1 MTTPLNNKKGTTLVE
16 LMVCLVL
23 LALFGTAAVTLV
35 KPCAE
40 AYIEVQQL
48 TRAQNLAD
56 ALTETIRGE
65 LADADGTISIV
76 NAATESDADSAN
88 NIFIED
94 ARLTEGTALRFT
106 VESNYTEI
114 LDAGY
119 VPKLTA
125 TTLNADKKLDEGRLQ
140 FKLAAAEARDAAGK
154 RPSARETMAAIR
166 AKAAEATEAA
176 RRASEDARLNAAEAA
191 NAARLAAKGTAERA
205 AELLQLEQLAAELQQ
220 RSEEMQAQL
229 LRTPR
234 IVGPR
239 RMLRA
244 YPKLRHGSKLRSL
257 PTLREMLHRAEQ
269 ENKDDNKN
277 TK

>member
-125 TTLNADKKLDEGRLQ
+125 TTLNADNTTSTKV
-140 FKLAAAEARDAAGK
+140 
-154 RPSARETMAAIR
+154 
-166 AKAAEATEAA
+166 
-176 RRASEDARLNAAEAA
+176 
-191 NAARLAAKGTAERA
+191 
-205 AELLQLEQLAAELQQ
+205 
-220 RSEEMQAQL
+220 
-229 LRTPR
+229 LR
-234 IVGPR
+234 PR
-239 RMLRA
+239 R
-244 YPKLRHGSKLRSL
+244 RHLC
-257 PTLREMLHRAEQ
+257 RAEPLPAHAFLQ
-269 ENKDDNKN
+269 ANGWQGRKEKRVHDLRLYNGLS
-277 TK
+277 

>member
-76 NAATESDADSAN
+76 NAATNDETAGS
-88 NIFIED
+88 IFVEG
-94 ARLTEGTALRFT
+94 ARLTEGNALRFT

-125 TTLNADKKLDEGRLQ
+125 TTLTADNTTSTKVLYDPDDDT
-140 FKLAAAEARDAAGK
+140 F
-154 RPSARETMAAIR
+154 
-166 AKAAEATEAA
+166 
-176 RRASEDARLNAAEAA
+176 
-191 NAARLAAKGTAERA
+191 
-205 AELLQLEQLAAELQQ
+205 AELNRYLHMRFYKQTEGKDGKKKEYTTYAY
-220 RSEEMQAQL
+220 
-229 LRTPR
+229 TT
-234 IVGPR
+234 
-239 RMLRA
+239 A
-244 YPKLRHGSKLRSL
+244 YP
-257 PTLREMLHRAEQ
+257 
-269 ENKDDNKN
+269 NKDYMGLVVSNLEFYARGWKEEKETGKICLTSLSMQLTVAKPDG
-277 TK
+277 TPVYTQTAVIPLPGAPEFQ

>member
-48 TRAQNLAD
+48 TRAQN
-56 ALTETIRGE
+56 

-125 TTLNADKKLDEGRLQ
+125 TTLNADNTTSTKVLYDP
-140 FKLAAAEARDAAGK
+140 AD
-154 RPSARETMAAIR
+154 
-166 AKAAEATEAA
+166 
-176 RRASEDARLNAAEAA
+176 
-191 NAARLAAKGTAERA
+191 GTF
-205 AELLQLEQLAAELQQ
+205 AELNRYLHMRFYKQTEGKDGKKKEYTTYAY
-220 RSEEMQAQL
+220 
-229 LRTPR
+229 TT
-234 IVGPR
+234 
-239 RMLRA
+239 A
-244 YPKLRHGSKLRSL
+244 YP
-257 PTLREMLHRAEQ
+257 
-269 ENKDDNKN
+269 NKDYMGLVVSNLEFYARGWKEEKETGKICLTSLSMQLTVAKPDG
-277 TK
+277 TPVYTQTAVIPLPGAPEFQ

>member
-106 VESNYTEI
+106 VESSYTEI

-125 TTLNADKKLDEGRLQ
+125 TTLNADNTTSTKVLYDPADDT
-140 FKLAAAEARDAAGK
+140 F
-154 RPSARETMAAIR
+154 
-166 AKAAEATEAA
+166 
-176 RRASEDARLNAAEAA
+176 
-191 NAARLAAKGTAERA
+191 
-205 AELLQLEQLAAELQQ
+205 AELNRYLHMRFYKQTEGKDGKKK
-220 RSEEMQAQL
+220 RVHD
-229 LRTPR
+229 LRLYN
-234 IVGPR
+234 G
-239 RMLRA
+239 L
-244 YPKLRHGSKLRSL
+244 S
-257 PTLREMLHRAEQ
+257 
-269 ENKDDNKN
+269 
-277 TK
+277 

>member
-76 NAATESDADSAN
+76 NAATNDETAG
-88 NIFIED
+88 NIFVEG
-94 ARLTEGTALRFT
+94 ARLTEGNALRFT

-119 VPKLTA
+119 VPKLEQQSKNAEGNIVKKTLYDPADDTFASLNSYLHMRFYKQDGNIYAYTTA
-125 TTLNADKKLDEGRLQ
+125 YPNGDYMGLVISNLKFYARGWEEQEVTNDEGMKVKKICLTSLSMQ
-140 FKLAAAEARDAAGK
+140 L
-154 RPSARETMAAIR
+154 TV
-166 AKAAEATEAA
+166 AKP
-176 RRASEDARLNAAEAA
+176 D
-191 NAARLAAKGTAERA
+191 GTPVYTQTAVI
-205 AELLQLEQLAAELQQ
+205 
-220 RSEEMQAQL
+220 
-229 LRTPR
+229 P
-234 IVGPR
+234 
-239 RMLRA
+239 
-244 YPKLRHGSKLRSL
+244 L
-257 PTLREMLHRAEQ
+257 PGAPEFQ
-269 ENKDDNKN
+269 
-277 TK
+277 

>member
-56 ALTETIRGE
+56 A
-65 LADADGTISIV
+65 DGTISIV

-106 VESNYTEI
+106 VESSYTEI

-125 TTLNADKKLDEGRLQ
+125 TTLNADNTTSTKVLYDPADDT
-140 FKLAAAEARDAAGK
+140 F
-154 RPSARETMAAIR
+154 
-166 AKAAEATEAA
+166 
-176 RRASEDARLNAAEAA
+176 
-191 NAARLAAKGTAERA
+191 
-205 AELLQLEQLAAELQQ
+205 AELNRYLHMRFYKQTDGKDGKKKEYTTYAY
-220 RSEEMQAQL
+220 
-229 LRTPR
+229 TT
-234 IVGPR
+234 
-239 RMLRA
+239 A
-244 YPKLRHGSKLRSL
+244 YP
-257 PTLREMLHRAEQ
+257 
-269 ENKDDNKN
+269 NKDYMGLVVSDLAFYARGWKEEKE
-277 TK
+277 TGKICLTSLSMQLTVAKPDGTPVYTQTAVIPLPGAPEFQ

>member
-106 VESNYTEI
+106 VESSYTEI

-125 TTLNADKKLDEGRLQ
+125 TTLNADNTTSTKVLYDPADDTFGAKI
-140 FKLAAAEARDAAGK
+140 
-154 RPSARETMAAIR
+154 MIR
-166 AKAAEATEAA
+166 
-176 RRASEDARLNAAEAA
+176 
-191 NAARLAAKGTAERA
+191 
-205 AELLQLEQLAAELQQ
+205 
-220 RSEEMQAQL
+220 
-229 LRTPR
+229 
-234 IVGPR
+234 
-239 RMLRA
+239 
-244 YPKLRHGSKLRSL
+244 
-257 PTLREMLHRAEQ
+257 
-269 ENKDDNKN
+269 
-277 TK
+277 

>member
-76 NAATESDADSAN
+76 NAATNDETAG
-88 NIFIED
+88 NIFVEG
-94 ARLTEGTALRFT
+94 ARLTEGNALRFT

-125 TTLNADKKLDEGRLQ
+125 TTLTADNTTSTKVLYDP
-140 FKLAAAEARDAAGK
+140 AD
-154 RPSARETMAAIR
+154 
-166 AKAAEATEAA
+166 
-176 RRASEDARLNAAEAA
+176 
-191 NAARLAAKGTAERA
+191 GTF
-205 AELLQLEQLAAELQQ
+205 AELNRYLHMRFYKQTEGGDGKKKEYTTYAY
-220 RSEEMQAQL
+220 
-229 LRTPR
+229 TT
-234 IVGPR
+234 
-239 RMLRA
+239 A
-244 YPKLRHGSKLRSL
+244 YP
-257 PTLREMLHRAEQ
+257 
-269 ENKDDNKN
+269 NKDYMGLVVSNLEFYARGWKEEKETGKICLTSLSMQLTVAKPDG
-277 TK
+277 TPVYTQTAVIPLPGAPEFQ

>member
-16 LMVCLVL
+16 LIVCLVL

-76 NAATESDADSAN
+76 NAATDKGTKDD
-88 NIFIED
+88 IFKT

-106 VESNYTEI
+106 VENNYVEV

-119 VPKLTA
+119 VPMLYNMEVGSSYIYSPPTA
-125 TTLNADKKLDEGRLQ
+125 TGGTTSAPLENYLHMRFYKLDGTTIKHSRP
-140 FKLAAAEARDAAGK
+140 AASGK
-154 RPSARETMAAIR
+154 NEVDCVYAYT
-166 AKAAEATEAA
+166 T
-176 RRASEDARLNAAEAA
+176 
-191 NAARLAAKGTAERA
+191 
-205 AELLQLEQLAAELQQ
+205 
-220 RSEEMQAQL
+220 
-229 LRTPR
+229 
-234 IVGPR
+234 
-239 RMLRA
+239 A
-244 YPKLRHGSKLRSL
+244 YPNGDYMGLIISDLKFYARGWEREKDTGKVRLTSL
-257 PTLREMLHRAEQ
+257 SMQLTIAKPSSDGVASTPVYTATAVIPLPGAPEFQ
-269 ENKDDNKN
+269 
-277 TK
+277 

>member
-106 VESNYTEI
+106 VESSYTEI

-125 TTLNADKKLDEGRLQ
+125 TTLNADNTERKKSTRPTLIQQPILTKIIWGLSFRILSSMPAD
-140 FKLAAAEARDAAGK
+140 GK
-154 RPSARETMAAIR
+154 RRRKPGRSA
-166 AKAAEATEAA
+166 
-176 RRASEDARLNAAEAA
+176 
-191 NAARLAAKGTAERA
+191 
-205 AELLQLEQLAAELQQ
+205 
-220 RSEEMQAQL
+220 
-229 LRTPR
+229 
-234 IVGPR
+234 
-239 RMLRA
+239 
-244 YPKLRHGSKLRSL
+244 
-257 PTLREMLHRAEQ
+257 
-269 ENKDDNKN
+269 
-277 TK
+277 

>member
-76 NAATESDADSAN
+76 NAATNDETAG
-88 NIFIED
+88 NIFVEG
-94 ARLTEGTALRFT
+94 ARLTEGNALRFT

-125 TTLNADKKLDEGRLQ
+125 TTLTADNTTSTKVLYDPADDT
-140 FKLAAAEARDAAGK
+140 F
-154 RPSARETMAAIR
+154 
-166 AKAAEATEAA
+166 
-176 RRASEDARLNAAEAA
+176 
-191 NAARLAAKGTAERA
+191 
-205 AELLQLEQLAAELQQ
+205 AELNRYLHMRFYKQTEGGDGKKKEYTTYAY
-220 RSEEMQAQL
+220 
-229 LRTPR
+229 TT
-234 IVGPR
+234 
-239 RMLRA
+239 A
-244 YPKLRHGSKLRSL
+244 YP
-257 PTLREMLHRAEQ
+257 
-269 ENKDDNKN
+269 NKDYMGLVVSNLEFYARGWKEEKETGKICLTSLSMQLTVAKPDG
-277 TK
+277 TPVYTQTAVIPLPGAPEFQ

>member
-76 NAATESDADSAN
+76 NAATNDETAG
-88 NIFIED
+88 NIFVEG
-94 ARLTEGTALRFT
+94 ARLTEGNALRFT

-125 TTLNADKKLDEGRLQ
+125 TTLTADNTTSTKVLYDPDDDT
-140 FKLAAAEARDAAGK
+140 F
-154 RPSARETMAAIR
+154 
-166 AKAAEATEAA
+166 
-176 RRASEDARLNAAEAA
+176 
-191 NAARLAAKGTAERA
+191 
-205 AELLQLEQLAAELQQ
+205 AELNRYLHMRFYKQTEGKDGKKKEYTTYAY
-220 RSEEMQAQL
+220 
-229 LRTPR
+229 TT
-234 IVGPR
+234 
-239 RMLRA
+239 A
-244 YPKLRHGSKLRSL
+244 YP
-257 PTLREMLHRAEQ
+257 
-269 ENKDDNKN
+269 NKDYMGLVVSNLEFYARGWKEEKETGKICLTSLSMQLTVAKPDG
-277 TK
+277 TPVYTQTAVIPLPGAPEFQ

>member
-76 NAATESDADSAN
+76 NAATNDETAG
-88 NIFIED
+88 NIFVEG
-94 ARLTEGTALRFT
+94 ARLTEGNALRFT

-119 VPKLTA
+119 VPKLEQQSKNAEGNIVKKTLYDPVDDTFASLNSYLHMRFYKQDGNIYAYTTA
-125 TTLNADKKLDEGRLQ
+125 YPNGDYMGLVISNLKFYARGWEEQEVTNDEGTKVKKICLTSLSMQ
-140 FKLAAAEARDAAGK
+140 L
-154 RPSARETMAAIR
+154 TV
-166 AKAAEATEAA
+166 AKP
-176 RRASEDARLNAAEAA
+176 D
-191 NAARLAAKGTAERA
+191 GTPVYTQTAVI
-205 AELLQLEQLAAELQQ
+205 
-220 RSEEMQAQL
+220 
-229 LRTPR
+229 P
-234 IVGPR
+234 
-239 RMLRA
+239 
-244 YPKLRHGSKLRSL
+244 L
-257 PTLREMLHRAEQ
+257 PGAPEFQ
-269 ENKDDNKN
+269 
-277 TK
+277 

>member
-76 NAATESDADSAN
+76 NAATNDETAG
-88 NIFIED
+88 NIFVEG
-94 ARLTEGTALRFT
+94 ARLTEGNALRFT

-119 VPKLTA
+119 VPKLEQQSKNAEGNIVKKTLYDPADDTFASLNSYLHMRFYKQDGNIYAYTTA
-125 TTLNADKKLDEGRLQ
+125 YPNGDYMGLVISNLKFYARGWEEQEVTNDEGT
-140 FKLAAAEARDAAGK
+140 KGK
-154 RPSARETMAAIR
+154 KICLTSLSMQLTV
-166 AKAAEATEAA
+166 AKP
-176 RRASEDARLNAAEAA
+176 D
-191 NAARLAAKGTAERA
+191 GTPVYTQTAVI
-205 AELLQLEQLAAELQQ
+205 
-220 RSEEMQAQL
+220 
-229 LRTPR
+229 P
-234 IVGPR
+234 
-239 RMLRA
+239 
-244 YPKLRHGSKLRSL
+244 L
-257 PTLREMLHRAEQ
+257 PGAPEFQ
-269 ENKDDNKN
+269 
-277 TK
+277 

>member
-1 MTTPLNNKKGTTLVE
+1 MTTPLNNKKGATLVE

-76 NAATESDADSAN
+76 NAATNDETAG
-88 NIFIED
+88 NIFVEG
-94 ARLTEGTALRFT
+94 ARLTEGNALRFT

-125 TTLNADKKLDEGRLQ
+125 TTLTADNTTSTKVLYDPDDDT
-140 FKLAAAEARDAAGK
+140 F
-154 RPSARETMAAIR
+154 
-166 AKAAEATEAA
+166 
-176 RRASEDARLNAAEAA
+176 
-191 NAARLAAKGTAERA
+191 
-205 AELLQLEQLAAELQQ
+205 AELNRYLHMRFYKQTEGGDGKKKEYTTYAY
-220 RSEEMQAQL
+220 
-229 LRTPR
+229 TT
-234 IVGPR
+234 
-239 RMLRA
+239 A
-244 YPKLRHGSKLRSL
+244 YP
-257 PTLREMLHRAEQ
+257 
-269 ENKDDNKN
+269 NKDYMGLVVSNLEFYARGWKEEKETGKICLTSLSMQLTVAKPDG
-277 TK
+277 TPVYTQTAVIPLPGAPEFQ

>member
-76 NAATESDADSAN
+76 NAATESDADSADADSADADSADADSAN

-125 TTLNADKKLDEGRLQ
+125 TTLNADNTTSTKVLYDPADDT
-140 FKLAAAEARDAAGK
+140 F
-154 RPSARETMAAIR
+154 
-166 AKAAEATEAA
+166 
-176 RRASEDARLNAAEAA
+176 
-191 NAARLAAKGTAERA
+191 
-205 AELLQLEQLAAELQQ
+205 AELNRYLHMRFYKQTDGKDGKKKEYTTYAY
-220 RSEEMQAQL
+220 
-229 LRTPR
+229 TT
-234 IVGPR
+234 
-239 RMLRA
+239 A
-244 YPKLRHGSKLRSL
+244 YP
-257 PTLREMLHRAEQ
+257 
-269 ENKDDNKN
+269 NKDYMGLVVSNLEFYARGWKEEKETGKICLTSLSMQLTVAKPDG
-277 TK
+277 TPVYTQTAVIPLPGAPEFQ

>member
-76 NAATESDADSAN
+76 NAATNDETAG
-88 NIFIED
+88 NIFVEG
-94 ARLTEGTALRFT
+94 ARLTEGNALRFT

-125 TTLNADKKLDEGRLQ
+125 TTLTADNTTSTKVLYDPDDDT
-140 FKLAAAEARDAAGK
+140 F
-154 RPSARETMAAIR
+154 
-166 AKAAEATEAA
+166 
-176 RRASEDARLNAAEAA
+176 
-191 NAARLAAKGTAERA
+191 
-205 AELLQLEQLAAELQQ
+205 AELNRYLHMRFYKQTEGGDGKKKEYTTYAY
-220 RSEEMQAQL
+220 
-229 LRTPR
+229 TT
-234 IVGPR
+234 
-239 RMLRA
+239 A
-244 YPKLRHGSKLRSL
+244 YP
-257 PTLREMLHRAEQ
+257 
-269 ENKDDNKN
+269 NKDYMGLIVSNLEFYARGWKEEKETGKICLTSLSMQLTVAKPDG
-277 TK
+277 TPVYTQTAVIPLPGAPEFQ

>member
-1 MTTPLNNKKGTTLVE
+1 MTTLLNNKKGTTLVE

-76 NAATESDADSAN
+76 NAATNDETAG
-88 NIFIED
+88 NIFVEG
-94 ARLTEGTALRFT
+94 ARLTEGNALRFT

-125 TTLNADKKLDEGRLQ
+125 TTLTADNTTSTKVLYDPADVT
-140 FKLAAAEARDAAGK
+140 F
-154 RPSARETMAAIR
+154 
-166 AKAAEATEAA
+166 
-176 RRASEDARLNAAEAA
+176 
-191 NAARLAAKGTAERA
+191 
-205 AELLQLEQLAAELQQ
+205 AELNRYLHMRFYKQTEGKDGKKKEYTTYAY
-220 RSEEMQAQL
+220 
-229 LRTPR
+229 TT
-234 IVGPR
+234 
-239 RMLRA
+239 A
-244 YPKLRHGSKLRSL
+244 YP
-257 PTLREMLHRAEQ
+257 
-269 ENKDDNKN
+269 NKDYMGLVVSNLEFYARGWKEEKE
-277 TK
+277 TGKICLTSLSMQLTVAKPGGTPVYTQTAVIPLPGAPEFQ

>member
-76 NAATESDADSAN
+76 NAATNDETAG
-88 NIFIED
+88 NIFVEG
-94 ARLTEGTALRFT
+94 ARLTEGNALRFT

-125 TTLNADKKLDEGRLQ
+125 TTLTADNTTSTKVLYDP
-140 FKLAAAEARDAAGK
+140 ADA
-154 RPSARETMAAIR
+154 TF
-166 AKAAEATEAA
+166 
-176 RRASEDARLNAAEAA
+176 
-191 NAARLAAKGTAERA
+191 
-205 AELLQLEQLAAELQQ
+205 AELNRYLHMRFYKQTEGGDGKKKEYTTYAY
-220 RSEEMQAQL
+220 
-229 LRTPR
+229 TT
-234 IVGPR
+234 
-239 RMLRA
+239 A
-244 YPKLRHGSKLRSL
+244 YP
-257 PTLREMLHRAEQ
+257 
-269 ENKDDNKN
+269 NKDYMGLIVSNLEFYARGWKEEKETGKICLTSLSMQLTVAKPDG
-277 TK
+277 TPVYTQTAVIPLPGAPEFQ

>member
-76 NAATESDADSAN
+76 NAATNDETAG
-88 NIFIED
+88 NIFVEG
-94 ARLTEGTALRFT
+94 ARLTEGNALRFT

-119 VPKLTA
+119 VPKLEQQSKNAEGNIVKKTLYDPA
-125 TTLNADKKLDEGRLQ
+125 DDTFASLNSYLHMRFYKQDGNIYAYTT
-140 FKLAAAEARDAAGK
+140 
-154 RPSARETMAAIR
+154 
-166 AKAAEATEAA
+166 
-176 RRASEDARLNAAEAA
+176 
-191 NAARLAAKGTAERA
+191 
-205 AELLQLEQLAAELQQ
+205 
-220 RSEEMQAQL
+220 
-229 LRTPR
+229 
-234 IVGPR
+234 
-239 RMLRA
+239 A
-244 YPKLRHGSKLRSL
+244 YPNGDYMGLAISNLKFYARGWEQDDKTGQVYLTSL
-257 PTLREMLHRAEQ
+257 TVQFTLVKGNDDTPNPTPVYTQTAVIPLPGAPEFQ
-269 ENKDDNKN
+269 
-277 TK
+277 

>member
-65 LADADGTISIV
+65 LADSDGTISIV
-76 NAATESDADSAN
+76 NAATNDETAG
-88 NIFIED
+88 NIFVEG
-94 ARLTEGTALRFT
+94 ARLTEGNALRFT

-125 TTLNADKKLDEGRLQ
+125 TTLTADNTTSTKVLYDPADDT
-140 FKLAAAEARDAAGK
+140 F
-154 RPSARETMAAIR
+154 
-166 AKAAEATEAA
+166 
-176 RRASEDARLNAAEAA
+176 
-191 NAARLAAKGTAERA
+191 
-205 AELLQLEQLAAELQQ
+205 AELNRYLHMRFYKQTGGKDGKKKEYTTYAY
-220 RSEEMQAQL
+220 
-229 LRTPR
+229 TT
-234 IVGPR
+234 
-239 RMLRA
+239 A
-244 YPKLRHGSKLRSL
+244 YP
-257 PTLREMLHRAEQ
+257 
-269 ENKDDNKN
+269 NKDYMGLVVSNLEFYARGWKEEKETGKICLTSLSMQLTVAKPDG
-277 TK
+277 TPVYTQTAVIPLPGAPEFQ

>member
-76 NAATESDADSAN
+76 NAATNDETAGS
-88 NIFIED
+88 IFVEG
-94 ARLTEGTALRFT
+94 ARLTEGNALRFT

-125 TTLNADKKLDEGRLQ
+125 TTLTADNTTSTKVLYDPADDT
-140 FKLAAAEARDAAGK
+140 F
-154 RPSARETMAAIR
+154 
-166 AKAAEATEAA
+166 
-176 RRASEDARLNAAEAA
+176 
-191 NAARLAAKGTAERA
+191 
-205 AELLQLEQLAAELQQ
+205 AELNRYLHMRFYKQTEGEDGKKKEYTTYAY
-220 RSEEMQAQL
+220 
-229 LRTPR
+229 TT
-234 IVGPR
+234 
-239 RMLRA
+239 A
-244 YPKLRHGSKLRSL
+244 YP
-257 PTLREMLHRAEQ
+257 
-269 ENKDDNKN
+269 NKDYMGLVVSNLEFYARGWKEEKETGKICLTSLSMQLTVAKPDG
-277 TK
+277 TPVYTQTAVIPLPGAPEFQ